1 MAASVFGRS
10 LSGHGRLT
18 LFRTPAPGA
27 RSLDERNPAIST
39 SAEQRFKCPSPQ
51 KTTVI
56 PTTYPSFCGALPS
69 VILRSR
75 RRRRICFT
83 ASSLRGAQRRSN
95 LNKTLLAPPLPVI
108 LNGVKN
114 LFLPET
120 FASNSQFSFFLY
132 FAEQT
137 FRLFE
142 WLQLT
147 LRDDIFCV
155 RAAKAVP
162 ERLHGEL
169 LHHDPTSV
177 PLQFGRGTEIGMKKV
192 AGMFGLLNKPIYIC
206 STD

>member
-27 RSLDERNPAIST
+27 RSLDGRNPAIST

-95 LNKTLLAPPLPVI
+95 LNKTLPAPPLPVI

-147 LRDDIFCV
+147 LRDDIFDV
-155 RAAKAVP
+155 
-162 ERLHGEL
+162 
-169 LHHDPTSV
+169 
-177 PLQFGRGTEIGMKKV
+177 
-192 AGMFGLLNKPIYIC
+192 
-206 STD
+206 